1 MDYPLAVKLLEQAR
15 ATAEAAEEQSG
26 SPGLLRDPRFWQELG
41 NYMYASVCTMLCHD
55 GDFRLIDCL
64 WTGGGYARLNN
75 AVAMG
80 ATFEEAV
87 SAIVQHSFRCAHCE
101 V

>member
-1 MDYPLAVKLLEQAR
+1 MDVPLAVKLLEQAR
-15 ATAEAAEEQSG
+15 VTAEAAEEHQSA

-41 NYMYASVCTMLCHD
+41 NYASVCTMPCHD
-55 GDFRLIDCL
+55 GYFLLMDCS

-75 AVAMG
+75 AGAMG

-87 SAIVQHSFRCAHCE
+87 SAIVQHSFRCAHC
-101 V
+101 